1 MSLRKLNQFH
11 SPLADVRVTI
21 YRDAEYN
28 EFQVRLEGNPD
39 ATYFTDSRQDATD
52 TALVMFTEAVDKKCG
67 K

>member
-21 YRDAEYN
+21 YRDA
-28 EFQVRLEGNPD
+28 
-39 ATYFTDSRQDATD
+39 TD

-67 K
+67 N